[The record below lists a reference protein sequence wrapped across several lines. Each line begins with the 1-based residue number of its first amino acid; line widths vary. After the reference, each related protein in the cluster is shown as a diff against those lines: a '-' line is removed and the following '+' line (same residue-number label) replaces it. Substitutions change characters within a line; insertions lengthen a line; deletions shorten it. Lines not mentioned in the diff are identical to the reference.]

1 MTGICMDAVAGNVC
15 RYVCTNYETC
25 SGDVELTCTEDGTWI
40 GGNLPSCESNG
51 GFLLKLDVNLMN

>member
-1 MTGICMDAVAGNVC
+1 MTGVCVDAIAGQVC

-25 SGDVELTCTEDGTWI
+25 SGDVELTCSEDGTWQ

-51 GFLLKLDVNLMN
+51 LCKFLIFNF

>member
-1 MTGICMDAVAGNVC
+1 MTGVCIDAVAGNIC

-25 SGDVELTCTEDGTWI
+25 SGDVELTCGDDGTWT

-51 GFLLKLDVNLMN
+51 KN